1 MQNNNRSGQQMKL
14 KKQIP
19 QCCRHRADEKPG
31 KLGRGQVHAAE
42 NPLYSHGD
50 RALTVHFE
58 KKMDFRGGRSAA
70 FFPDQIFIKGEDQL
84 KIMLPQGILP
94 VIAECGGK
102 KRLFLLNLC
111 KFFLQTVKDRGP
123 APHMFK
129 GAGEEL
135 VEIPVDQV
143 IFIKKI
149 PVKGL
154 AGDAAALCDL
164 ADSDRIDR
172 SCLHAFLHG
181 CGETVFCFF
190 PLHGRRAGFDH

>member
-1 MQNNNRSGQQMKL
+1 MKL

-94 VIAECGGK
+94 VPRPICSKERARSLSK
-102 KRLFLLNLC
+102 YQLIRSYLSR
-111 KFFLQTVKDRGP
+111 KFR
-123 APHMFK
+123 
-129 GAGEEL
+129 
-135 VEIPVDQV
+135 
-143 IFIKKI
+143 
-149 PVKGL
+149 
-154 AGDAAALCDL
+154 
-164 ADSDRIDR
+164 
-172 SCLHAFLHG
+172 
-181 CGETVFCFF
+181 
-190 PLHGRRAGFDH
+190 

>member
-1 MQNNNRSGQQMKL
+1 
-14 KKQIP
+14 
-19 QCCRHRADEKPG
+19 
-31 KLGRGQVHAAE
+31 
-42 NPLYSHGD
+42 
-50 RALTVHFE
+50 
-58 KKMDFRGGRSAA
+58 MDLRGGRSAA

-94 VIAECGGK
+94 VIAECSGK
-102 KRLFLLNLC
+102 KRLFLLNIC
-111 KFFLQTVKDRGP
+111 KFFLQAVKDRGP
-123 APHMFK
+123 ASHMFK